1 MIYPKVS
8 AVSIVFRLVFLALF
22 LTAAPLRAQDAD
34 PLAAQDPALVASA
47 KAGDPQAA
55 FDLGLALGEAGR
67 EADFRAALPWFQ
79 QSYRHA
85 KALSPAN
92 PLLTGQAALML
103 SRTLAGLS
111 QPRNALDL
119 AQEAQ
124 TLFETYAATPD
135 GDRYMVA
142 LAIEDQALLLQE
154 LERYAES
161 LPLLEEARAIYEVV
175 GGGDQMAVANT
186 YANQG
191 GALMG
196 MGDDSLD
203 AALLAYGSAVAI
215 YRDQTG
221 YDTIQVAQI
230 ANNVGWINILKKD
243 YPEARE
249 WLEIAL
255 DMFQRHEGQFNAH
268 VTTVQINLGLAAQGE
283 GKTDEAI
290 SWAMKAMPF
299 LTANREQTLD
309 DQRWNFELLSQA
321 FAAKGDADKAI
332 FFGKLAVN
340 AHQEFRAGNT
350 VTGAAD
356 VAASQRKWGHLYQQL
371 ADLMIAQGRISEAQ
385 AVLNM
390 AKEEEVFQFLKR
402 DTSAKL
408 TETRAVLT
416 RKELQAQT
424 ALDAILQAPLAADQE
439 LQALMVK
446 FDAGEATPEEENR
459 IYELQ
464 DTLQAASEDFDA
476 AVDAFLAAAPETDRA
491 VLDEQFDAVGSYQA
505 VLADLPRP
513 TAILQV
519 AALDNATHLFLTL
532 PGLTLHEEVAIP
544 KAELSLLVFDALA
557 SVEAVSPD
565 AKDKL
570 AALYQVIFAPID
582 QALRDSGTEVVM
594 LNLDG
599 VLRYVPFAALYDGQG
614 YLVERYAFSL
624 YSTAVPTQF
633 ETAPRAPDAT
643 AGFGV
648 TQAHEGFAALPGVA
662 RELDTIFG
670 AGAGVLTGE
679 TELDAA
685 FDERSLKRALLG
697 KPTILHIASH
707 FNLVPGREDD
717 SFLLLGDG
725 EHLPLSKIRSTRAL
739 RFTGVDL
746 LTLSACQTAR
756 GGDGAEIDGFGATA
770 QLNGAGA
777 VMASLWPVSDQA
789 TPVLMHDFYK
799 GMIAQGLDKA
809 EALRRAQVA
818 MLKGQ
823 GDAVQLAARSAA
835 PLDGEAP
842 ALPAG
847 PEHPYFW
854 AAFVLM
860 GNWL

>member
-1 MIYPKVS
+1 MR
-8 AVSIVFRLVFLALF
+8 SIFKLVLLAIFLLS
-22 LTAAPLRAQDAD
+22 APLRAEEAD
-34 PLAAQDPALVASA
+34 LLAGVDPATL
-47 KAGDPQAA
+47 KAAREGSGEAA
-55 FDLGLALGEAGR
+55 YNVGLALIDPWTEPNL
-67 EADFRAALPWFQ
+67 RAALPWFQ
-79 QSYRHA
+79 QAY
-85 KALSPAN
+85 
-92 PLLTGQAALML
+92 AAADVIATTDPVLAAQTAIML
-103 SRTLAGLS
+103 SRVLAGVS
-111 QPRNALDL
+111 EHRKALDL
-119 AQEAQ
+119 AAEGQRRFEAW
-124 TLFETYAATPD
+124 AAVTPD
-135 GDRYMVA
+135 ANPYYIGMA
-142 LAIEDQALLLQE
+142 LEDQAILLTELSRYE
-154 LERYAES
+154 DSIPYLERAREIYASIGAE
-161 LPLLEEARAIYEVV
+161 
-175 GGGDQMAVANT
+175 DAVANSWLNQGISFEG
-186 YANQG
+186 ANQLE
-191 GALMG
+191 AA
-196 MGDDSLD
+196 LD
-203 AALLAYGSAVAI
+203 AY
-215 YRDQTG
+215 YRSYEIFNRLNSGEGPEVG
-221 YDTIQVAQI
+221 YL
-230 ANNVGWINILKKD
+230 ANNIGWVLHRQKNYD
-243 YPEARE
+243 EAQE
-249 WLEIAL
+249 WFEAALERV
-255 DMFQRHEGQFNAH
+255 RHFEGDFSYN
-268 VTTVQINLGLAAQGE
+268 VMKIEVNLGLVAQGK
-283 GKTDEAI
+283 GNHDEAI
-290 SWAMKAMPF
+290 RWGMKAMPF
-299 LTANREQTLD
+299 ITANRAQTLE
-309 DQRWNFELLSQA
+309 DQRWNFEMMSRA

-332 FFGKLAVN
+332 FFGKMAVN
-340 AHQEFRAGNT
+340 AQQEFRASNT

-356 VAASQRKWGHLYQQL
+356 MEASQREWGRLYQDL
-371 ADLMIAQGRISEAQ
+371 ADLLITQGRISEAQ

-390 AKEEEVFQFLKR
+390 AKEEEVFQFLQR
-402 DTSAKL
+402 DSSAKL
-408 TETRAVLT
+408 TETRSALTAAETAHQDALVDIAVL
-416 RKELQAQT
+416 
-424 ALDAILQAPLAADQE
+424 PVAAEQE

-446 FDAGEATPEEENR
+446 FDAGEATPDEENR
-459 IYELQ
+459 IFELQ
-464 DTLQAASEDFDA
+464 DRLQAATDQFDA
-476 AVDAFLAAAPETDRA
+476 AVEAFLAAAPESERA
-491 VLDEQFDAVGSYQA
+491 GLDEQFDAVGSYQA
-505 VLADLPRP
+505 VLTDLPRP

-532 PGLTLHEEVAIP
+532 PGVTQHQEVAIP
-544 KAELSLLVFDALA
+544 KADLSRLVFEALE

-570 AALYQVIFAPID
+570 AALYKVIFAPVD
-582 QALRDSGTEVVM
+582 QALQASGTEVVM

-599 VLRYVPFAALYDGQG
+599 VLRYVPFAALYDGNG

-633 ETAPRAPDAT
+633 EAGPRAPDAT

-648 TQAHEGFAALPGVA
+648 TQAHDGFAALPGVA
-662 RELDTIFG
+662 KELDTIFG
-670 AGAGVLTGE
+670 PQSRVLSGE

-725 EHLPLSKIRSTRAL
+725 EHLPLSKIRATRAL

-799 GMIAQGLDKA
+799 GMIEQGLDKA

-823 GDAVQLAARSAA
+823 GDTVQSATRAAA
-835 PLDGEAP
+835 PLDGEVAP
-842 ALPAG
+842 APAG